1 MLKATE
7 LRDSDILVVSP
18 EYRIRPNAYNSII
31 YPFDAE
37 DASSWRSMP
46 AVAGVALTLLDGR
59 RTNLE
64 VAKELESLLGLDI
77 EQSKAL
83 LGFLV
88 SHSNSEPGKEYL
100 CRYTP
105 GNGTQSFSTYPTL
118 RFLEKLKGNSLT
130 DIPQGAKLEAP
141 LTLILMPTNNCDVS
155 CRYCYAEKNGPQPN
169 DMLSLS
175 RWFEIIDEAA
185 SLEIHAHTFSGGDP
199 LTYPGIDLLFERMA
213 LYGMKFLLPT
223 KSFVSKE
230 LAARF
235 SDIGMQEL
243 VTIQISVDGVSRAID
258 ELVGLA
264 DYANRAFTSIK
275 NLVEEGFYV
284 RTNTV
289 CTPLNYREMPDLVR
303 KLHDLGVKRASI
315 TNYARS
321 FYRHDDSLFLD
332 EEQIRWVNERVSMA
346 GSALHWNDLRA
357 NAAIRDFSVP
367 DREEQLAGWKDRSYC
382 SGGKS
387 CMVIT
392 PNGDVVLCEQVP
404 QRAPFVVGS
413 LRDRSITDVWNSPEI
428 DAFVHPPRELFK
440 GTECEE
446 CDEFDECHAVYGRC
460 FRDAYF
466 TYRNLYSPS
475 PNCPKAPPGFRMS

>member
-7 LRDSDILVVSP
+7 LSDGDILVVSP

-37 DASSWRSMP
+37 DASSWRSLP
-46 AVAGVALTLLDGR
+46 AVAGVALTLFDGR
-59 RTNLE
+59 RTNRE
-64 VAKELESLLGLDI
+64 VAREIVSLLGIGADQAK
-77 EQSKAL
+77 EL
-83 LGFLV
+83 LGFLIT
-88 SHSNSEPGKEYL
+88 HSNSESGKEYL
-100 CRYTP
+100 FHRPPDSDTVP
-105 GNGTQSFSTYPTL
+105 FSTYPTL

-155 CRYCYAEKNGPQPN
+155 CRYCYAEKHGPGPEE
-169 DMLSLS
+169 MLPLS
-175 RWFEIIDEAA
+175 RWFELVDEAA
-185 SLEIHAHTFSGGDP
+185 SLEIIAHTFSGGDP

-223 KSFVSKE
+223 KTFVSKQRE
-230 LAARF
+230 RRY
-235 SDIGMQEL
+235 SDIGMKDL
-243 VTIQISVDGVSRAID
+243 VTIQISVDGVSPAID
-258 ELVGLA
+258 ELVGTA
-264 DYANRAFTSIK
+264 GYAQRAFDSIR

-289 CTPLNYREMPDLVR
+289 CTPLNYREIPDLAR

-321 FYRHDDSLFLD
+321 FYRHDPSLFLD
-332 EEQIRWVNERVSMA
+332 EEQIRWVNEQVS
-346 GSALHWNDLRA
+346 GIGLALGWSDLRA
-357 NAAIRDFSVP
+357 NAAKRDFSIP
-367 DREEQLAGWKDRSYC
+367 DTEEKLAGWKERAYC

-392 PNGDVVLCEQVP
+392 PNGNVVLCEQVP
-404 QRAPFVVGS
+404 QREPFVVGS
-413 LRDRSITDVWNSPEI
+413 VRENTIMDVWNSPEI
-428 DAFVHPPRELFK
+428 DAFVNPSKELFR
-440 GTECEE
+440 GTECEM

-460 FRDAYF
+460 FRDAFF
-466 TYRNLYSPS
+466 TYRNLYAPS

>member
-7 LRDSDILVVSP
+7 FRDSDILVVSP

-46 AVAGVALTLLDGR
+46 AVGGVALTLLDGR
-59 RTNLE
+59 RTNHE
-64 VAKELESLLGLDI
+64 VAKELESLLGLDNDQAK
-77 EQSKAL
+77 EL
-83 LGFLV
+83 LRFLIT
-88 SHSNSEPGKEYL
+88 HSNSESGKEYL
-100 CRYTP
+100 CHYTSD
-105 GNGTQSFSTYPTL
+105 NGKQSFSTYPTL

-130 DIPQGAKLEAP
+130 EIPQGAKLETP

-155 CRYCYAEKNGPQPN
+155 CRYCYAEKIGPPPSE
-169 DMLSLS
+169 MLSLS

-185 SLEIHAHTFSGGDP
+185 SLEIVAHTFSGGDP
-199 LTYPGIDLLFERMA
+199 LTYPGIDLLFERMV

-223 KSFVSKE
+223 KSFISKE
-230 LAARF
+230 LATRF
-235 SDIGMQEL
+235 SDIGMKEL
-243 VTIQISVDGVSRAID
+243 VTIQISVDGISPVID
-258 ELVGLA
+258 ELVGSA
-264 DYANRAFTSIK
+264 DYANRAFASIK
-275 NLVEEGFYV
+275 NLVDEGFYV

-289 CTPLNYREMPDLVR
+289 CTPLNYREIPDLAR

-321 FYRHDDSLFLD
+321 FYRHDASLFLD
-332 EEQIRWVNERVSMA
+332 EEQIKWVNEEVSRI
-346 GSALHWNDLRA
+346 GSDLGWDDLRA

-367 DREEQLAGWKDRSYC
+367 DRDEQLAGWKDRAYC

-387 CMVIT
+387 CMVIA
-392 PNGDVVLCEQVP
+392 PNGDIVLCEQVP

-413 LRDRSITDVWNSPEI
+413 LREHTIMDVWNSPEI
-428 DAFVHPPRELFK
+428 DAFVHPSRELFK
-440 GTECEE
+440 ATECEE

-460 FRDAYF
+460 FRDAFF
-466 TYRNLYSPS
+466 TYRNLYAPS